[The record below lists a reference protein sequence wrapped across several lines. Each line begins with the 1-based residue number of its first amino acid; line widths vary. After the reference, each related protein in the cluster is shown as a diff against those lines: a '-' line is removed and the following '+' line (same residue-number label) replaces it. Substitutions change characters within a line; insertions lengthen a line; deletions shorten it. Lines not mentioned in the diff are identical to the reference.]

1 VSVKSRRTIW
11 LAIGLLVVCG
21 WCNLLSG
28 LGGWLM
34 GYDLGWREGRV
45 EQQATMQTAPIST
58 GVLVIRVQRGS
69 PADAAG
75 ITRNDLITA
84 VNGILVEDVPALRS
98 EILRYRP
105 GDNIEIT
112 FLHERGEVTTEVQL
126 DRFPDREEPYL
137 GIYYTAR
144 AEDPADL

>member
-1 VSVKSRRTIW
+1 
-11 LAIGLLVVCG
+11 
-21 WCNLLSG
+21 
-28 LGGWLM
+28 M
-34 GYDLGWREGRV
+34 GYDLGWREGRR
-45 EQQATMQTAPIST
+45 EQQESMQASSIEA

-69 PADAAG
+69 PADYAG

-105 GDNIEIT
+105 GDSIEIT

-126 DRFPDREEPYL
+126 ERFPERDEPYL

-144 AEDPADL
+144 AEEPADL